1 MIGMTQ
7 IRRPDGKFGGSDGK
21 KPATDITRRDI
32 QNAISLVVNDV
43 NVDAKV
49 TLKKP
54 VQVNANVNSAVVH
67 RLSLPEFLVY
77 ALAGLSIALVCIVGA
92 LYLGARI

>member
-1 MIGMTQ
+1 MTQ

-21 KPATDITRRDI
+21 KPATDITAKDV
-32 QNAISLVVNDV
+32 QNAISLVMNEV

-54 VQVNANVNSAVVH
+54 VQVNMDTTADVVH
-67 RLSLPEFLVY
+67 RLGLKELVLY
-77 ALAGLSIALVCIVGA
+77 AIIVLAAAFVAVSGG
-92 LYLGARI
+92 LYLLARI

>member
-1 MIGMTQ
+1 MAQ

-21 KPATDITRRDI
+21 KPATDITKKDV
-32 QNAISLVVNDV
+32 QNAISLVVNEV

-54 VQVNANVNSAVVH
+54 VQVKMDTKADVIH
-67 RLSLPEFLVY
+67 RLGLAEFLLY
-77 ALAGLSIALVCIVGA
+77 AIAVIAIFFVAMAGGF
-92 LYLGARI
+92 YLLARI